1 MASRKCTTPG
11 QVPLKWLQGTQP
23 PEGTPKGSPGPL
35 QAVCPPITGI
45 TPLNSSPFANAWTMS
60 WFMILSQEG
69 PGVCTPPPSL
79 CVAPKHTTPPRQLP
93 SGGLGPFPA
102 RVGVW
107 GRGQPLPH
115 VVTQTASPR
124 ASPGLRNRLTDNSV
138 PWSPWQQSRPPV
150 SRETKASASR
160 LPQQRLWVQSATLSC
175 QLRGAAGRPGQRSQ
189 VLPVLGRRCGASART
204 QVPAQPGSQ
213 VESLGPKSPCFLL
226 SPVHQPVMSSASS
239 EPGNGDS
246 AEQSQLGLDTVI
258 KVSAVATLQ
267 HPPGSG
273 G

>member
-189 VLPVLGRRCGASART
+189 VLPVLGRRSQPSQGPRWRVSGQRA
-204 QVPAQPGSQ
+204 PAFS
-213 VESLGPKSPCFLL
+213 
-226 SPVHQPVMSSASS
+226 
-239 EPGNGDS
+239 
-246 AEQSQLGLDTVI
+246 
-258 KVSAVATLQ
+258 
-267 HPPGSG
+267 
-273 G
+273 